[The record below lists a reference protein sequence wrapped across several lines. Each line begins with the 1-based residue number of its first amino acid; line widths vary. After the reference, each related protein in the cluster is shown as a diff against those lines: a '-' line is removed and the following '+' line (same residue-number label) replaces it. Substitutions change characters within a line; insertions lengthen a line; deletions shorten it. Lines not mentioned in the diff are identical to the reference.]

1 MLDQIRKHLQKW
13 LSDPSPGADLQAL
26 RDRMDSLEQLVM
38 ISRQPPDHETTL
50 APVVESHDLATQPDV
65 HLGAQ

>member
-1 MLDQIRKHLQKW
+1 MLERLRKHLQKW

-26 RDRMDSLEQLVM
+26 RDRMDSLEQLVT
-38 ISRQPPDHETTL
+38 ISLQSPDNETDL
-50 APVVESHDLATQPDV
+50 APDRPLETQPDV